1 MRRISAHYI
10 FLDGEIYS
18 RPIITLNDEGIIT
31 DVAINQTDIDRQPLT
46 EFYDGIL
53 LPDLVDAHSHTEL
66 SHLVG
71 AIPEGGGF
79 TAFARSMGEVRRGFT
94 PEERKEAWQR
104 ASRTLWEQG
113 VGAVGDICNGT
124 TTFEG
129 KQSSPIAYTNFV
141 ELFGLGNTSA
151 EVARKVT
158 AEGVAA
164 GLRCGVTPHS
174 TYSLSEGAFADAVAE
189 GGEVPLS
196 IHFMESED
204 EALLYRGEGEMA
216 EWYAQTG
223 RTIDFAHYGSPTE
236 RIIRQVPAE
245 RDILLIHNCFVSE
258 EDVERVE
265 SHFRGRVTWV
275 LCPLSNHYIS
285 RTTPPAGMLLR
296 KGVRVAIGTDS
307 LASNHSLSMVGE
319 MAALSA
325 QGIPI
330 NKVLHWATV
339 GGAEALHIEDKM
351 CRLAVGQKSGIVTL
365 SGMGREMEFTE
376 RSVLRRIC

>member
-10 FLDGEIYS
+10 LLDGEIYS
-18 RPIITLNDEGIIT
+18 RPVVTLNDEGVIADI
-31 DVAINQTDIDRQPLT
+31 VINQTDIDRQPLT

-53 LPDLVDAHSHTEL
+53 LPDLVNAHNHTEL

-79 TAFARSMGEVRRGFT
+79 TAFARSMGEVRRGFS
-94 PEERKEAWQR
+94 PEERREAWQR
-104 ASRTLWEQG
+104 ADRVLWEQG

-129 KQSSPIAYTNFV
+129 KQSSPIEYTNFV

-151 EVARKVT
+151 EVARRVT

-174 TYSLSEGAFADAVAE
+174 TYSLTEAAFADAVAE

-196 IHFMESED
+196 IHFMESAD

-216 EWYAQTG
+216 EWYKQTA

-236 RIIRQVPAE
+236 RIVRQVPAD

-258 EDVERVE
+258 EEVERVE

-307 LASNHSLSMVGE
+307 LASNRSLSMVGE

-339 GGAEALHIEDKM
+339 GGAEALRIEER
-351 CRLAVGQKSGIVTL
+351 CGRLAVGNKSGIVTL
-365 SGMGREMEFTE
+365 SGLGRELEFTE
-376 RSVLRRIC
+376 RSLLRRIC

>member
-18 RPIITLNDEGIIT
+18 RPVVTLNDEGVIADI
-31 DVAINQTDIDRQPLT
+31 AINQTDIDRHPLT

-53 LPDLVDAHSHTEL
+53 LPDLVNAHNHTEL

-79 TAFARSMGEVRRGFT
+79 TAFARSMGEVRRGFS
-94 PEERKEAWQR
+94 PEERKEAWQMADR
-104 ASRTLWEQG
+104 VLWEQG

-129 KQSSPIAYTNFV
+129 KQSSPIEYTNFV

-151 EVARKVT
+151 EVARRVT
-158 AEGVAA
+158 AEGVAS

-174 TYSLSEGAFADAVAE
+174 TYSLTEAAFADAVAE
-189 GGEVPLS
+189 GGEMPLS
-196 IHFMESED
+196 IHFMESAD

-216 EWYAQTG
+216 EWYKQTA

-236 RIIRQVPAE
+236 RIIRQVPAD

-258 EDVERVE
+258 EEVERIE

-307 LASNHSLSMVGE
+307 LASNRSLSMVDE

-330 NKVLHWATV
+330 NKVLHWATA
-339 GGAEALHIEDKM
+339 GGAEALRIEDR
-351 CRLAVGQKSGIVTL
+351 CGRQAVGRRSGLVTL
-365 SGMGREMEFTE
+365 SGLGRELEFTE
-376 RSVLRRIC
+376 RSLLRRIC

>member
-10 FLDGEIYS
+10 FLDGEIYP
-18 RPIITLNDEGIIT
+18 RPVVTLNDEGIIT
-31 DVAINQTDIDRQPLT
+31 DIAINQTDIDRQPLT

-53 LPDLVDAHSHTEL
+53 LPDLVNAHNHTEL

-79 TAFARSMGEVRRGFT
+79 TAFARSMGEVRRGFS
-94 PEERKEAWQR
+94 PEERREAWQR
-104 ASRTLWEQG
+104 ADRVLWEQG

-129 KQSSPIAYTNFV
+129 KQSSPIEYTNFV

-151 EVARKVT
+151 EVARRVA
-158 AEGVAA
+158 AEGVTA

-174 TYSLSEGAFADAVAE
+174 TYSLTEAAFADAVAE

-196 IHFMESED
+196 IHFMESAD

-216 EWYAQTG
+216 EWYKQTA

-258 EDVERVE
+258 EEVERIE

-307 LASNHSLSMVGE
+307 LASNRSLSMVGE
-319 MAALSA
+319 MAALST

-339 GGAEALHIEDKM
+339 GGAEALRIEER
-351 CRLAVGQKSGIVTL
+351 CGTLAVGKKSGLVTL
-365 SGMGREMEFTE
+365 SGLGRELEFTE
-376 RSVLRRIC
+376 RSLLRRIC

>member
-18 RPIITLNDEGIIT
+18 RPVVTLNDEGIIT
-31 DVAINQTDIDRQPLT
+31 DIAINQTDIDRQPLT

-53 LPDLVDAHSHTEL
+53 LPDLVNAHNHTEL

-79 TAFARSMGEVRRGFT
+79 TAFARSMGEVRRGFS
-94 PEERKEAWQR
+94 PEERREAWQR
-104 ASRTLWEQG
+104 ADRVLWEQG

-129 KQSSPIAYTNFV
+129 KQSSPIEYTNFV

-151 EVARKVT
+151 EVARRVT
-158 AEGVAA
+158 AEGVTA

-174 TYSLSEGAFADAVAE
+174 TYSLTEAAFADAVAE

-196 IHFMESED
+196 IHFMESAD

-236 RIIRQVPAE
+236 RIIRQVPAD

-258 EDVERVE
+258 EEVERIE
-265 SHFRGRVTWV
+265 SLFRGRVTWV

-307 LASNHSLSMVGE
+307 LASNRSLSMVGE

-339 GGAEALHIEDKM
+339 GGAEALRIEE
-351 CRLAVGQKSGIVTL
+351 RYGTLAVGNKSGIVTL
-365 SGMGREMEFTE
+365 SGLGRELEFTE
-376 RSVLRRIC
+376 RSLLRRIC